1 MILVL
6 QSYKPTHAMSV
17 GSVILEDIVG
27 QHYMT
32 YQERIRMET
41 LLKYK
46 VPIAQ
51 IARELGCCRQ
61 TIYNEMKRGTYEHE
75 VAGFLKPRYSADKGQ
90 SIHDRACRNRGRDL
104 KIGSDLAYANFLEE
118 KMLRDKYSPA
128 AALAAAQAA
137 GFAMRLCVRTVYN
150 YIEQGVF
157 YAMTSNDLWE
167 KPRRRKKAQRPE
179 QRVVHPKLPSI
190 EQRPQHIRDR
200 EDLGHWEMDL
210 IVGAKSSKAALL
222 VLTERITREVI
233 IRKIPDKK
241 TASVVAAIDDLEK
254 KTPDF
259 REKVQSIT
267 TDNGSEFLDY
277 EGLRRSIYYGE
288 RCDIWYCHSFAS
300 WEKGTIERNN
310 RIIRRFFPKGTDFS
324 KVTKKQVAAVQD
336 WMNNYPRKILDWKT
350 PREITSAA

>member
-1 MILVL
+1 MD
-6 QSYKPTHAMSV
+6 S
-17 GSVILEDIVG
+17 VG

-61 TIYNEMKRGTYEHE
+61 TIYNEMKRGRFTYINPEHGYYRE
-75 VAGFLKPRYSADKGQ
+75 EPRYSADKGQ
-90 SIHDRACRNRGRDL
+90 QIHDKACRNRGRDL

-118 KMLRDKYSPA
+118 KMLRNKYSPA
-128 AALAAAQAA
+128 AALAAARAA
-137 GFAMRLCVRTVYN
+137 GFAMTLCVRTVYN
-150 YIEQGVF
+150 YIDQGVF
-157 YAMTSNDLWE
+157 YAMTNNDLWE
-167 KPRRRKKAQRPE
+167 KPRRRKKRQRPE
-179 QRVVHPKLPSI
+179 QRVAHPKLPSI
-190 EQRPQHIRDR
+190 EQRPRHIRDR

-210 IVGAKSSKAALL
+210 VVGKQKTAAALL

-233 IRKIPDKK
+233 IRKIQDK
-241 TASVVAAIDDLEK
+241 TSASVVAAIDELER
-254 KTPDF
+254 KTPNF
-259 REKVQSIT
+259 REKFQSIT

-288 RCDIWYCHSFAS
+288 RCEIWYCHSFAS

-310 RIIRRFFPKGTDFS
+310 RIIRRFFPKGTDFT
-324 KVTKKQVAAVQD
+324 KVTKKRIAEVQD
-336 WMNNYPRKILDWKT
+336 WMNDYPRKILDWMT
-350 PREITSAA
+350 PRERAA